1 MRRKRARGADEDMDK
16 TTHTKAGKSTDE
28 ETHVTVALRHRIV
41 MVSSGTTERPTPLNN
56 VAAPPL
62 PRAGDRSQLRNE
74 GARRQQSH
82 VAIVN

>member
-16 TTHTKAGKSTDE
+16 TTHTKAGKRTSE

-41 MVSSGTTERPTPLNN
+41 MVSSGTTERPTPLN

-62 PRAGDRSQLRNE
+62 PRVGDRSQLRNE